1 LTELTVSPE
10 SEVVG
15 KTLTELMIREKYGV
29 NIALIERGR
38 NNIPTPGR
46 DERLYP
52 NDKLLVIGADD
63 QLAAVKALLEVDR
76 PEIAEE
82 DNFPNKEMTLQKVVV
97 HAESPVYGLSIR
109 NAGIREKA
117 QALIVGIERGKD
129 RILNPSSDFIFDNG
143 DVIWI
148 VGNNKKIKEVI

>member
-1 LTELTVSPE
+1 MLNLNARENQKPDILPWDTHLTELTVSPE

-52 NDKLLVIGADD
+52 NDKLLLIGADD
-63 QLAAVKALLEVDR
+63 QLAAVKALLEICG
-76 PEIAEE
+76 PEKTEE
-82 DNFPNKEMTLQKVVV
+82 TNLPNKVMNFQKVVV
-97 HAESPVYGLSIR
+97 IAE
-109 NAGIREKA
+109 
-117 QALIVGIERGKD
+117 
-129 RILNPSSDFIFDNG
+129 
-143 DVIWI
+143 
-148 VGNNKKIKEVI
+148 